1 MHRKYGHARNTAT
14 LHLLRKTGHMAAT
27 YTAAR
32 IAASPNLNLD
42 DTWGKFKVRAR
53 TVTFAGTYTTGGDAI
68 TAATLGL
75 RALVAII
82 PLAPATD
89 GTLAYDS
96 TWIRSSGKI
105 KLWETGTAAAGSAE
119 KGSGESLTGITLD
132 CLAIGI

>member
-1 MHRKYGHARNTAT
+1 
-14 LHLLRKTGHMAAT
+14 MAAT

-53 TVTFAGTYTTGGDAI
+53 TITFAGTYTTGGDALL
-68 TAATLGL
+68 ATTVGV
-75 RALVAII
+75 RAIIAVI

-96 TWIRSSGKI
+96 SWLRASGKI
-105 KLWETGTAAAGSAE
+105 KLWETGSAAAGSAE

-132 CLAIGI
+132 ALIVGI